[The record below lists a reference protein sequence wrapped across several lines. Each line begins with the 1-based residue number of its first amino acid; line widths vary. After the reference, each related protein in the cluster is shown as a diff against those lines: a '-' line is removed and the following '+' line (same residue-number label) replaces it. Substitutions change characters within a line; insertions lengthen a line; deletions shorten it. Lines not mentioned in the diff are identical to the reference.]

1 MRLRIRVKN
10 SQYEKR
16 HLYSKYMRIPAFRD
30 YEGEIYPSPKWVG
43 DDSFCLKTDDHK
55 YSFRVIP
62 KEMIMCGWKL
72 S

>member
-16 HLYSKYMRIPAFRD
+16 HLYSKYMRIPEFND

-43 DDSFCLKTDDHK
+43 DESFCLKTDDHK

-62 KEMIMCGWKL
+62 KEMIICGWKL